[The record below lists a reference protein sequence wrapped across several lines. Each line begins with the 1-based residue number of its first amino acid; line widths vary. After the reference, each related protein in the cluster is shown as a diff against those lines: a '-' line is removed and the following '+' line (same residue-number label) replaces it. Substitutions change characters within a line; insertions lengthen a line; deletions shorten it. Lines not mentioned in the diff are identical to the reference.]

1 MKRGTR
7 YTLLAL
13 CAALTLAS
21 PAFAT
26 NGDNLMAIGP
36 IARSMGGVGIADPQ
50 DAISA
55 VFSNPAAMC
64 FGDWCPST
72 GMDFAATLFM
82 PEVST
87 EITRPGQVIRSES
100 DDSVYAIPAIG
111 LSVPLSKNAPEWR
124 FGLAA
129 YGVSGL
135 GVNYKKTDLES
146 ATLMPGAPLV
156 AATYTELQIMKFAP
170 AISYQV
176 SDKWSLGL
184 ALNADYATLD
194 LGSGGAAGYGFGAQ
208 LGAIFRP
215 TDKLSF
221 GLTYTTPQTVTH
233 DAVTDFD
240 GDGKWDDLKLQAPQQ
255 AGFGAAVSLF
265 ENKVLLEADVKW
277 INWANADGYE
287 DFDWNDQTV
296 LGLGLQVKPTRAL
309 ALRLGYNYSE
319 NPLEEHENFNGV
331 FGQTTLIQG
340 KEVPT
345 YYYETF
351 RLVGFPAITKHHLT
365 FGAGY
370 AFTERFTVNLAYTHG
385 FEETMT
391 EKGVDMTGQ
400 PVTLA
405 STLTEQSFD
414 FGLSWKF

>member
-1 MKRGTR
+1 MKRGSCLTIL
-7 YTLLAL
+7 TI
-13 CAALTLAS
+13 CAALVLVS

-26 NGDNLMAIGP
+26 NGDNLIGIGP
-36 IARSMGGVGIADPQ
+36 ISRSMGGVGIAEPQ

-64 FGDWCPST
+64 FGDWCPAT
-72 GMDFAATLFM
+72 GVDFGATLFM
-82 PEVST
+82 PKVST
-87 EITRPGQVIRSES
+87 EITRPGQVIRSDS
-100 DDSVYAIPAIG
+100 DESVYAIPAIG
-111 LSVPLSKNAPEWR
+111 ISSPLSKNAPNWR

-156 AATYTELQIMKFAP
+156 AAGYTQLQIMKFAP
-170 AISYQV
+170 ALAYQV
-176 SDKWSLGL
+176 SDKWSLGV
-184 ALNADYATLD
+184 ALNADYASLD

-208 LGAIFRP
+208 LGALYHP
-215 TDKLSF
+215 TPELSF

-233 DAVTDFD
+233 DTVTDFD

-255 AGFGAAVSLF
+255 VGFGAALNLMG
-265 ENKVLLEADVKW
+265 NKLLLEADVKW

-296 LGLGLQVKPTRAL
+296 LGLGLQVKPTRTL
-309 ALRLGYNYSE
+309 ALRLGYNYGA
-319 NPLEEHENFNGV
+319 NPVEEHENFNGV
-331 FGQTTLIQG
+331 FGQNTLIQG
-340 KEVPT
+340 KQVPT

-351 RLVGFPAITKHHLT
+351 RIVGFPAILQHHVT
-365 FGAGY
+365 FGIGY
-370 AFTERFTVNLAYTHG
+370 AFSENFTINLGYMHG
-385 FEETMT
+385 FEETIT

-405 STLTEQSFD
+405 STLSEDSFD